1 MQGLGT
7 DGLTWEEEDEEEE
20 EERGPRRLQASLP
33 MRVHVQH
40 RRAPEPSFAGLRH
53 CRQIKKREDSVW
65 DPEYSTVF
73 PGGSQ
78 GGCRRLSDALEC
90 SGALKGLAG
99 DEKSLKPNI
108 VQWTGL
114 RWILQAL
121 RRADVGSH
129 RSV

>member
-20 EERGPRRLQASLP
+20 EEGPRRLQASLP
-33 MRVHVQH
+33 MRAHVQH
-40 RRAPEPSFAGLRH
+40 RRAPEPSFE
-53 CRQIKKREDSVW
+53 KREDSVW

-78 GGCRRLSDALEC
+78 GGCRRLSDALDC

-129 RSV
+129 SSV